1 MEDMSKI
8 LEQLEALPDNPGI
21 YLFYNAQKEL
31 VYVGK
36 ATSLKNRVRSYFR
49 IKKVTRPIEAM
60 MHEVVNIKYKLTDSV
75 LEAVILEANHIKA
88 YLPKYNVLGKDNRSW
103 NYIVITHDEYPEV
116 KTIRQHEY
124 ELKRQENK
132 KIDSSTSLGMTV
144 KKQDDEVLKNVAHIF
159 GPYPGLNTAAALKI
173 LRQIFHFS
181 SCRPGQKRPCLYY
194 QMGQCFGVCV
204 RAIAP
209 KEYKQK
215 VIAPLVMFLKGEKKK
230 LILGLEKKMILA
242 SKQEDFEEA
251 GRLRDQLRSLYRI
264 QDITLINKSMVEVP
278 TSRVEDSSDMSFD
291 QSNVP
296 QKFRIEGYDISNLGA
311 TGKVA
316 SMVVFDSAGPLKDQ
330 YRKFKIKTVEGQSD
344 VDCLEE
350 VIRRRLKH
358 SEWPFPNVFL
368 IDGGRPQV
376 NRVEKILQELH
387 VMIPVVGIAKGPDR
401 KKNEFTFPLSI
412 FSDDEKIARDIREA
426 RRAFVNYV
434 SDHQEI
440 LIRVRDEAHR
450 FAITFQKSLRKI
462 KR

>member
-60 MHEVVNIKYKLTDSV
+60 MHEVVNIKHKLTDSV

-103 NYIVITHDEYPEV
+103 NYIVITRDEYPEV

-124 ELKRQENK
+124 ELKKSARGGSALGGK
-132 KIDSSTSLGMTV
+132 AKIKEDIFDL
-144 KKQDDEVLKNVAHIF
+144 KQFAYIF

-173 LRQIFHFS
+173 LRQMFHFS

-194 QMGQCFGVCV
+194 QMGQCLGVCV
-204 RAIAP
+204 RAITP

-215 VIAPLVMFLKGEKKK
+215 VIGPLVMFLKGEKKK
-230 LILGLEKKMILA
+230 LIVGLEKKMAVA
-242 SKQEDFEEA
+242 SKQENFEEA
-251 GRLRDQLRSLYRI
+251 GRLRDQLHSLYRI
-264 QDITLINKSMVEVP
+264 QDITLINKSMVEINESLP
-278 TSRVEDSSDMSFD
+278 LLGGAGGGLLSGGPYLTSSDRGGI
-291 QSNVP
+291 
-296 QKFRIEGYDISNLGA
+296 RIEGYDISNLGA

-330 YRKFKIKTVEGQSD
+330 YRKFKIKTVVGQSD

-350 VIRRRLKH
+350 VIRRRLLH
-358 SEWPFPNVFL
+358 REWPFPNVFL

-376 NRVEKILQELH
+376 NRVEKVLQEFH

-401 KKNEFTFPLSI
+401 KKNEFTFSKP
-412 FSDDEKIARDIREA
+412 E
-426 RRAFVNYV
+426 RAFVNYV
-434 SDHQEI
+434 NEHQEI